1 MIRLRPLTKD
11 DVPSIQKW
19 ENDFELQ
26 KLTLTPL
33 KIYDEFEIESYFVDN
48 QGNNNQKACFGIC
61 NDNDALIG
69 YTFLRDIDII
79 NKSAFIGKV
88 IIGDKE
94 YRDGTS
100 VIEAVGILLDYGF
113 CTLNLN
119 RIETACMVEHYF
131 TPFMLPAYGFQK
143 EGVKMQY
150 IFKND
155 TYHDINLYGLL
166 HIDYMLMKERGDL
179 ELPKVIRRCAK
190 LIKKSKETR

>member
-11 DVPSIQKW
+11 DVPSILKW
-19 ENDFELQ
+19 ENDSELQ
-26 KLTLTPL
+26 RLTLTPL
-33 KIYDEFEIESYFVDN
+33 KTYNESEIESFFIDEQQIN
-48 QGNNNQKACFGIC
+48 KEKACFGIC
-61 NDNDALIG
+61 NDDDSLIG
-69 YTFLRDIDII
+69 YTFLRDIDFI
-79 NKSAFIGKV
+79 NKTAFIGKV

-150 IFKND
+150 IYKND

-166 HIDYMLMKERGDL
+166 HLNYMQMKERGDL
-179 ELPKVIRRCAK
+179 DLPKVIKRCAK
-190 LIKKSKETR
+190 LIKKNKETK